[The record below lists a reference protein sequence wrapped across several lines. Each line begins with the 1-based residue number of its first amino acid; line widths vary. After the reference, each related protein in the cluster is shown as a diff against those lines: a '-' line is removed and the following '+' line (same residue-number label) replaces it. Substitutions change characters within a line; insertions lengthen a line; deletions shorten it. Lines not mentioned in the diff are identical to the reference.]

1 MALLLRFIIVF
12 QRKFPCRE
20 IMDIDNIDIKLVPLN
35 YNIDFNH
42 GLVSKVYINIST
54 EIPGYR
60 YCGY

>member
-1 MALLLRFIIVF
+1 
-12 QRKFPCRE
+12 
-20 IMDIDNIDIKLVPLN
+20 MDIGNIDIKLVPLN